1 MFGRMGR
8 VIGPLIA
15 LLIIGL
21 VAAVAFSLGQASVP
35 IGTAVA
41 PSGAAVPV
49 YVGHYGWGGFGFGFL
64 GFLFP
69 LFFIFLLIWALRP
82 RGGGW
87 GGYRG
92 HGYGPGYGRGWGRGY
107 WGEPGKPGPE
117 GEGSENDPW
126 TARRHALEELH
137 RQLHEAEKSG
147 SSGSSGGGSS
157 PETPTTL

>member
-69 LFFIFLLIWALRP
+69 LFFILLLIWALRP

-92 HGYGPGYGRGWGRGY
+92 HGYGPGGWGRGG
-107 WGEPGKPGPE
+107 WGDHDP
-117 GEGSENDPW
+117 NDPNGPW
-126 TARRHALEELH
+126 AGRRQALEELH
-137 RQLHEAEKSG
+137 RKLHEADKSG
-147 SSGSSGGGSS
+147 SGPGSGGGPGSAPGS
-157 PETPTTL
+157 GPETPTTF

>member
-1 MFGRMGR
+1 MFGRLGR

-35 IGTAVA
+35 IGPAVA

-69 LFFIFLLIWALRP
+69 LFFIFLLIWALRS

-92 HGYGPGYGRGWGRGY
+92 YGPGPGGWGRGR
-107 WGEPGKPGPE
+107 WGEHDLKDPNGPWA
-117 GEGSENDPW
+117 D
-126 TARRHALEELH
+126 RRQALEELH
-137 RQLHEAEKSG
+137 RQLHEAEKSS
-147 SSGSSGGGSS
+147 SSGSSGG
-157 PETPTTL
+157 

>member
-35 IGTAVA
+35 VGTAVG

-82 RGGGW
+82 HGGGE
-87 GGYRG
+87 
-92 HGYGPGYGRGWGRGY
+92 HAQPSAGRA
-107 WGEPGKPGPE
+107 
-117 GEGSENDPW
+117 SEVHYARAGAHQAKAREQFLDLERR
-126 TARRHALEELH
+126 ARRQPAFARFAVETVVRFVLRH
-137 RQLHEAEKSG
+137 RR
-147 SSGSSGGGSS
+147 
-157 PETPTTL
+157 